1 MKVNIDVNVE
11 NRFYKSL
18 KEILEDRVEVNKLK
32 SRVNQ
37 LVRATMNEY
46 DKAIKE
52 GSHTSSQLATKV
64 SSEMRSRLYDK
75 MRSEL
80 YKLNH
85 GLLIQLLS
93 KSDKDHQEDI
103 KKLSITETIENDLS
117 SLISKY
123 DSNYCSVLSK
133 IKYEILKDFKL
144 YDALTQSL
152 RMDLAYGL
160 KEYSNRIMGEV
171 IKRGI
176 YYYKFSALDGIRFLP
191 SQKVVGFVKKVL
203 NLISLPTNIRI
214 SYLSPSAFG
223 LSNLFKWV
231 CR

>member
-1 MKVNIDVNVE
+1 
-11 NRFYKSL
+11 
-18 KEILEDRVEVNKLK
+18 
-32 SRVNQ
+32 
-37 LVRATMNEY
+37 MNEY
-46 DKAIKE
+46 DTAVKE
-52 GSHTSSQLATKV
+52 GSYTNSQLATKL
-64 SSEMRSRLYDK
+64 SLEMRGRLYNK

-85 GLLIQLLS
+85 GLLIQLLN

-123 DSNYCSVLSK
+123 DSNYCNVMNK
-133 IKYEILKDFKL
+133 IKYEILKNYKL

-152 RMDLAYGL
+152 RMELAYGL

-191 SQKVVGFVKKVL
+191 SQKVIGFIKKIL
-203 NLISLPTNIRI
+203 NMISLPSNIRI

-223 LSNLFKWV
+223 LSNLFK
-231 CR
+231 